1 MSPLTKLDR
10 GEEEPAE
17 RVVSDRVSGSLK
29 KQEVKTYV
37 VQAGDTL
44 SKISQA
50 VYGDPA
56 RWKEI
61 YEANKSVIPNPNV
74 IQVGL
79 ELKIP

>member
-1 MSPLTKLDR
+1 MSPLTQITRD
-10 GEEEPAE
+10 EEEPTE

-29 KQEVKTYV
+29 KQETKTYV
-37 VQAGDTL
+37 VKAGDTL